1 MQKGAKGKSRAMTA
15 NRLRDGLVVFLAA
28 GGEWSTDIQQAE
40 VAEDKEAMAR
50 LEAAAAAAERAQL
63 VVGAYL
69 IDVERAEGR
78 LWPTRWREQIRA
90 AGGPTVPG
98 AVADDRS
105 AA

>member
-15 NRLRDGLVVFLAA
+15 NRLRDGLAVFLAA
-28 GGEWSTDIQQAE
+28 DGSWSTDIGRAA
-40 VAEDKEAMAR
+40 VAEDKAAMAA
-50 LEAAAAAAERAQL
+50 LEAAGAAAERAQA

-69 IDVERAEGR
+69 IDVERREGR
-78 LWPTRWREQIRA
+78 TWPTRYREQIRA

-98 AVADDRS
+98 AVADDSR